1 MKRKFCQKSAAFLL
15 ALCIGSTGL
24 PRLGVGESLTEPAVT
39 AYAAD
44 SQVTLNETTGELVLD
59 GSIKKEDVTAFAE
72 NAKVK
77 KVTCASGTI
86 FPADCSEMF
95 QFFKATEFNLTKAD
109 TSAVT
114 DMSCMFNTCQ
124 DVKTIDLTGWDTSK
138 VTTMYE
144 MFNYCSAL
152 ETIYVGVKWSTAS
165 VTNFAEMFDSCDA
178 LTGDKGT
185 VYNAANEDK
194 DYARIDLG
202 ADNPGYLSHH
212 HVWGEWVY
220 TKYARCGEGGEG
232 EQERICSICGDKDT
246 RLINPPA
253 EEHSWGTPTYTWTG
267 YTECTAERRCNNC
280 GEKETETAEA
290 TETETGV
297 YTAEF
302 TNPAFTTQK
311 KLTSGLPPVYGTYCW
326 EPDEPLT
333 QEGVYSMSQDFGT
346 GGPETRGLEVSS
358 IKARE
363 GCVLPKDCKY
373 LFHTTGHPLD
383 WRCLTSIDLSAADF
397 SQVENMENMFTGM
410 PKLTTVILNGVDLK
424 NVQNMTKMFYDCPM
438 LSTVKLVITDGTPN
452 LVSTE
457 ALFSDWGTISELT
470 LKGITGESLQN
481 TSRMFSG
488 NYYLDNVNF
497 VNIDLSFDTSKV
509 EDMSEMFSG
518 LSGVTK
524 LDLSGFNTSSVDN
537 MKNMFAG
544 CSGLTKLD
552 LSSFDTSKVEDMS
565 GMFSG
570 CESLKSITVSKG
582 WSTEKVDESDEMFLD
597 CQKLKGMKGTVYD
610 AEHTDAEYARAD
622 SSLAPGYFT
631 ATALVT
637 PYPAVA
643 ATCEEPGNIAYW
655 YDEITNTYYKDEALT
670 QEIKLEDTVV
680 PALGHKWS
688 EWKVKPATCTEDGSK
703 TRTCENCQKTETETI
718 KALGHIWGEW
728 EVTKNVTC
736 TEDGIRKHTCE
747 TCKETV
753 SEVIPAL
760 GGEHEWSDWKVTKK
774 PTCVEDG
781 EQMRSCSKCGEKQ
794 ILPVAATGEHTW
806 GDWVTVTEATYTT
819 EGLKKH
825 VCSVCGE
832 EETEV
837 IPMLV
842 SSSANLVIGQIDKA
856 TAEILS
862 EKTDLEKLS
871 AYIIV
876 AKASYEDLA
885 EGEKALITNYNDLL
899 IAEKYYNAMK
909 ASADS
914 AELLAALEQANADLA
929 AAKASAA
936 ELSKQLETAQADL
949 AAAQEALEA
958 ANTDLAAANKTVT
971 DLTAQLK
978 SANEKIDAL
987 EAGAEADEL
996 LQKEVSELK
1005 TQLEAAKI
1013 AQASAEADAKTAK
1026 ANAEKAAA
1034 AQASAEA
1041 AQAKAEAAQAKAEKE
1056 LAELKASIG
1065 HKIVKV
1071 GDVDG
1076 DGTVDNKDSMLLS
1089 RYVGG
1094 WEDIELDLDAADLDR
1109 DGKVDVRDA
1118 MILSRYVA
1126 AWEGY
1131 DKYIIEVEK

>member
-1 MKRKFCQKSAAFLL
+1 MKRIFCQKSAAVLL

-24 PRLGVGESLTEPAVT
+24 PRLGVGEWLTEPAVT

-44 SQVTLNETTGELVLD
+44 SKVTLTEATGVLNLE
-59 GSIKKEDVTAFAE
+59 GNIKKEDVTAFAD

-77 KVTCASGTI
+77 KVTCSANTV

-95 QFFKATEFNLTKAD
+95 QYFKAKEYNLTNAD

-114 DMSCMFNTCQ
+114 DMNYMFNCSCAE
-124 DVKTIDLTGWDTSK
+124 TIDLTGWDTSK
-138 VTTMYE
+138 VTNMNY
-144 MFNYCSAL
+144 MFCDSSSL
-152 ETIYVGVKWSTAS
+152 TTIYVNTKWVVADGTMTAG
-165 VTNFAEMFDSCDA
+165 TFDGCTS
-178 LTGDKGT
+178 LKGDKGT
-185 VYNAANEDK
+185 TVDTSLLEYAPF
-194 DYARIDLG
+194 ARIDRG

-212 HVWGEWVY
+212 HLYGEWAY
-220 TKYARCGEGGEG
+220 TKYPRCGEGGEG
-232 EQERICSICGDKDT
+232 EQQRICSICGGKDT
-246 RLINPPA
+246 RVILPPA
-253 EEHSWGTPTYTWTG
+253 EEHSWRVPTYTWTG
-267 YTECTAERRCNNC
+267 YTECTAEHFCKNC
-280 GEKETETAEA
+280 GETETETAEA

-297 YTAEF
+297 YTAVF

-311 KLTSGLPPVYGTYCW
+311 KTTSGLPPVFDTYCW
-326 EPDEPLT
+326 EPDGPLT
-333 QEGVYSMSQDFGT
+333 QELCYGMSQDRST
-346 GGPETRGLEVSS
+346 DPEATPREVSS
-358 IKARE
+358 IIARV
-363 GCVLPKDCKY
+363 GCVLPKDCQG
-373 LFHTTGHPLD
+373 LFDSCGHPLG

-397 SQVENMENMFTGM
+397 SKVEDMRGMFTSL

-424 NVQNMTKMFYDCPM
+424 NVQTMANLFYDCPN
-438 LSTVKLVITDGTPN
+438 LSTVKIVITEGTPN
-452 LVSTE
+452 LVSLHG
-457 ALFSDWGTISELT
+457 LFADWGRISEIT
-470 LKGITGESLQN
+470 LKGITGESLQY
-481 TSRMFSG
+481 TDRMFGG
-488 NYYLDNVNF
+488 NTALDNYDF
-497 VNIDLSFDTSKV
+497 LNIDLSFDTSKV
-509 EDMSEMFSG
+509 VDMSEMFSG
-518 LSGVTK
+518 LPDVTK
-524 LDLSGFNTSSVDN
+524 LDLSTFNTSSVEN

-570 CESLKSITVSKG
+570 CESLKSITVGKG

-597 CQKLKGMKGTVYD
+597 CQKVKGARGTVYD
-610 AEHTDAEYARAD
+610 AEHINAEYARIDTAKN
-622 SSLAPGYFT
+622 PGY
-631 ATALVT
+631 LT
-637 PYPAVA
+637 PDPTLYSYVPDTP
-643 ATCEEPGNIAYW
+643 ATCEEPGNIEYW
-655 YDEITNTYYKDEALT
+655 VVLATGTYYKDEALT
-670 QEIKLEDTVV
+670 QEIQQEDTVV

-688 EWKVKPATCTEDGSK
+688 EWNVKPATCTEDGSR
-703 TRTCENCQKTETETI
+703 THTCENCQKAETETLT
-718 KALGHIWGEW
+718 ALGHIWGEW
-728 EVTKNVTC
+728 EVTKNATC
-736 TEDGIRKHTCE
+736 TEDGIRKHTCD

-753 SEVIPAL
+753 AEVIPAL

-774 PTCVEDG
+774 PNCVEDG

-806 GDWVTVTEATYTT
+806 GDWETVTEATYTKD
-819 EGLKKH
+819 GLKKH
-825 VCSVCGE
+825 ACTVCGE

-842 SSSANLVIGQIDKA
+842 SSSASLVIGQIDKA

-871 AYIIV
+871 AYITV

-899 IAEKYYNAMK
+899 VAEKYYNALK
-909 ASADS
+909 ANAD
-914 AELLAALEQANADLA
+914 AAALQAALEQANADLA
-929 AAKASAA
+929 AAKASVA
-936 ELSKQLETAQADL
+936 ELTKKLETAQADL

-958 ANTDLAAANKTVT
+958 ANTDLAAANKKVT

-978 SANEKIDAL
+978 SANEKIAAL

-996 LQKEVSELK
+996 LQKEVADLK
-1005 TQLEAAKI
+1005 TQLEAAKK

-1094 WEDIELDLDAADLDR
+1094 WEDVELDLDAADLDR